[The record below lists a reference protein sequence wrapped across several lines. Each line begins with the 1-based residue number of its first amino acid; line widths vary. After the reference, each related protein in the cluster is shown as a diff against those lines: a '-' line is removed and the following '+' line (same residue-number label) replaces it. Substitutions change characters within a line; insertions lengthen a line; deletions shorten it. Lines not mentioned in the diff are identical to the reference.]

1 MSHELNRFIE
11 AQEGHYADALAEIR
25 NGRKTTHWM
34 WFIFPQ
40 IQGLGSSV
48 MAMRYAIENYDEAA
62 AYLAHPVLGP
72 RLMEITSAL
81 MKLHDLSAHQIFGT
95 PDDMKLRSCC
105 TLFAAVS
112 PPGSV
117 FVQVL
122 DRYFHGKLCE
132 RTLEQ
137 LNPDYLN

>member
-1 MSHELNRFIE
+1 MTYDMDRFIE
-11 AQEGHYADALAEIR
+11 AQEGLYDDALAEIR

-40 IQGLGSSV
+40 IEGLGSSV
-48 MAMRYAIENYDEAA
+48 MAVRYAIENREEAT

-72 RLMEITSAL
+72 RLLGISSAL
-81 MKLHDLSAHQIFGT
+81 MQLENLSAHEIFGS
-95 PDDMKLRSCC
+95 PDEMKLKSCC

-117 FVQVL
+117 FEKVL
-122 DRYFHGKLCE
+122 DRYFQGEKCE
-132 RTLEQ
+132 RTMARLG
-137 LNPDYLN
+137 LH